1 MATPDLDIANQLQ
14 TAGVGTVGTNIFRGG
29 IRAAKPSTIPHAAIF
44 VRPTGGSIQTL
55 IDDGARNYETPTV
68 QILIRGD
75 VGTYVTTYNKAQSA
89 LTAVHQSTVSGFF
102 QVLARTP
109 QPLYLGLD
117 DTEHPMFSVNV
128 ELFRLA

>member
-1 MATPDLDIANQLQ
+1 MAVDADIATQLQ

-29 IRAAKPSTIPHAAIF
+29 LRVPSATIPHACVF
-44 VRPTGGSIQTL
+44 VLPQGGIGPEPL
-55 IDDGARNYETPTV
+55 VDGGARDYTRPNV
-68 QILIRGD
+68 QVLIRGN
-75 VGTYVTTYNKAQSA
+75 VGAYITTQTTAESVITA
-89 LTAVHQSTVSGFF
+89 LHKSTISGYF

-128 ELFRLA
+128 QLFKVA

>member
-1 MATPDLDIANQLQ
+1 MAADGDIATKLQ

-29 IRAAKPSTIPHAAIF
+29 LRVPSSLIPHAALF
-44 VRPTGGSIQTL
+44 VLPQGGGGPEPL
-55 IDDGARNYETPTV
+55 VDGGARDYTRPTV
-68 QILIRGD
+68 QVLIRGN
-75 VGTYVTTYNKAQSA
+75 VGTFLTTQTTAESVLNA
-89 LTAVHQSTVSGFF
+89 LHKSTISGYF

-128 ELFRLA
+128 ELFKVA